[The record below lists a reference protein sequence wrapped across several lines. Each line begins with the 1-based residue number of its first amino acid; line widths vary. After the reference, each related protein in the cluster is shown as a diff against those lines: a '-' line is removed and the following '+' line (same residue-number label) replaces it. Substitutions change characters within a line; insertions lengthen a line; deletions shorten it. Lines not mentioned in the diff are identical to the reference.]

1 MSFFYFGIQK
11 IMLIDYCILRID
23 DNKSWVESIKDEI
36 EWIIMGKWFV
46 PNITYKTE
54 IPTNEDENYLN
65 YDLLLIDYQL
75 ANWEKWDNLIKNI
88 RQNKIY
94 TDIIFYSTDIKKLH
108 WALYSDENWIIEWV
122 FTTTRE
128 SIKVKFND
136 FFEFNLKK
144 WWTINSLRWIILAET
159 SEIEDMIRS
168 ILEIYEKKNA
178 NYKDIILK
186 EVKSNRENYVKQCE
200 WMFKKNYLIMDGNK
214 TIISS
219 QKRIN
224 ILNQLWFFE
233 WSPFYSTYIEINTI
247 RNKLAHAQNK
257 DRNTLD
263 MWTLW
268 DLWLDKWIE
277 IIKNVKTCKAFFKQ
291 KLEDLKK
298 SF

>member
-108 WALYSDENWIIEWV
+108 WALYSDENWIIEWI

-128 SIKVKFND
+128 WIKTKFND

-159 SEIEDMIRS
+159 SEIEDIIRS
-168 ILEIYEKKNA
+168 ILEIYEKKDIS
-178 NYKDIILK
+178 YKDIIFN
-186 EVKSNRENYVKQCE
+186 EIKSNRESYIKQCE
-200 WMFKKNYLIMDGNK
+200 WMFKKNFLIVRDNR

-219 QKRIN
+219 RKRLD
-224 ILNQLWFFE
+224 ILDKLWFFE
-233 WSPFYSTYIEINTI
+233 WNQFYDKYQSINSI
-247 RNKLAHAQNK
+247 RNKLAHAKNF
-257 DRNTLD
+257 DRNTLKIWD
-263 MWTLW
+263 SSTLW
-268 DLWLDKWIE
+268 LEKWIE
-277 IIKNVKTCKAFFKQ
+277 IMKDVKEC
-291 KLEDLKK
+291 K
-298 SF
+298 SFFEKRLKDLEK